1 MEFDLKSVVLD
12 DNDLETLSE
21 LVFNALNIWDSNNDK
36 LIEYW
41 NALPDYI
48 KLDTLKWGIDD
59 TQTGDDICKWLR
71 NNYEQLP

>member
-41 NALPDYI
+41 NALPDDI